1 MPYPFTPM
9 PTLGEFIVRLTSDEY
24 KAKIRKIKSTLIGPR
39 GEANIEFLIRTG
51 EDGKIK
57 IAIVPNLRQ
66 DEHLT
71 PSILRSLCNQLDI
84 PPADFGLILN

>member
-1 MPYPFTPM
+1 M